1 MELNET
7 AGDKGQTETMN
18 LTINKII
25 HKNDEDGAPLL
36 NKFGQDWLVE
46 KLNGKM
52 LSDIEQKF
60 KEYEAKGVDVID
72 FVKILLSSF
81 AHQQSETIYLVV
93 SLVELYKNITESFNI
108 TENVRFKDFTNFIVE
123 VFPLYF

>member
-1 MELNET
+1 MESKATNSS
-7 AGDKGQTETMN
+7 GQDEMVK
-18 LTINKII
+18 LMINKII
-25 HKNDEDGAPLL
+25 HKTDKAGDPLL
-36 NKFGQDWLVE
+36 NKFGPDWLVE